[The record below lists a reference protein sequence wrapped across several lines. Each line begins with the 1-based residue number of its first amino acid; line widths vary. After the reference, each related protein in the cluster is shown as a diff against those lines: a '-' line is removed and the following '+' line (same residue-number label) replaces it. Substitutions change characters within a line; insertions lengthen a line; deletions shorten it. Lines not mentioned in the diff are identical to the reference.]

1 MPVQDQI
8 GDGLGVPRR
17 PEDFAVVAPQQA
29 EIAVE
34 VGGVLLQIVP
44 DAEFRAEEG
53 AAWLRPGAS
62 LRPFSRPRCYSLIFI
77 IL

>member
-17 PEDFAVVAPQQA
+17 PEDFPVVLSQQLQVGV
-29 EIAVE
+29 EI
-34 VGGVLLQIVP
+34 GGVAFQVVP

-53 AAWLRPGAS
+53 AGQLGPLS
-62 LRPFSRPRCYSLIFI
+62 
-77 IL
+77 